1 MVKSKIREI
10 EIRES
15 KGRFYKFS
23 KQKTSKKAYDF
34 EGISLLRKLLS
45 NEKAR
50 ILDVI
55 KNSKPRSM
63 YHLAKILERPFKAV
77 FDDVKLLE
85 RFGFIDLIREKTKK
99 RIRYRPEIVV
109 DFITIKIRI

>member
-1 MVKSKIREI
+1 MAKSKTREI

-15 KGRFYKFS
+15 KGSFSLFS
-23 KQKTSKKAYDF
+23 KQKIRKKDYNF

-50 ILDVI
+50 ILDVL
-55 KNSKPRSM
+55 KNSKPRSI
-63 YHLAKILERPFKAV
+63 YHLSKLLERPFKAV

-99 RIRYRPEIVV
+99 RVRYRPEIVV
-109 DFITIKIRI
+109 DFITIKVKI